1 MRAVP
6 GADGSGGRDG
16 ADNPPPPPPYGCPYP
31 CPYCTLKGGG
41 LGADTGGWVFLQLV
55 EQAIGREV
63 PGKVRAPA
71 PARG

>member
-1 MRAVP
+1 VRTALRPIGGRGQVFGSQPSSKRVRAVP
-6 GADGSGGRDG
+6 GADGSGERD
-16 ADNPPPPPPYGCPYP
+16 
-31 CPYCTLKGGG
+31 
-41 LGADTGGWVFLQLV
+41 GADTGGWVFLQLV